1 MSADIVTN
9 TESSMLVTAGGIIS
23 QERADKNVDMGG
35 SGKLNER
42 VSFSVINTCMG
53 GKIKNPELTAKK
65 EQESE
70 MSSTGSMLGLDPS
83 SRQRLIGLAGQKKT
97 SNPFLKMINS

>member
-1 MSADIVTN
+1 MLNAHADTKGVRQSPTMSAAIVTN

-42 VSFSVINTCMG
+42 VEAS
-53 GKIKNPELTAKK
+53 LTACDDSLLICAIDG
-65 EQESE
+65 EAISD
-70 MSSTGSMLGLDPS
+70 SPSTQPD
-83 SRQRLIGLAGQKKT
+83 
-97 SNPFLKMINS
+97 

>member
-1 MSADIVTN
+1 MSEDIVTN

-42 VSFSVINTCMG
+42 VSFSVINTCVRT
-53 GKIKNPELTAKK
+53 I
-65 EQESE
+65 
-70 MSSTGSMLGLDPS
+70 
-83 SRQRLIGLAGQKKT
+83 AGRR
-97 SNPFLKMINS
+97 